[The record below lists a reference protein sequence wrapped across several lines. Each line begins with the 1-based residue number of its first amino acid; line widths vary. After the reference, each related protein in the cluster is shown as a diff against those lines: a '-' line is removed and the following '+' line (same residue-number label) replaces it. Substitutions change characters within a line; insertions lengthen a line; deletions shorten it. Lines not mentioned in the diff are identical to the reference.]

1 MTNLIIQYIIVG
13 EIIIAAVI
21 YFSKTMSASFKGK
34 KSCGKG
40 CDCDMKQSDIPQ
52 KNNS

>member
-13 EIIIAAVI
+13 AIIIAAVI
-21 YFSKTMSASFKGK
+21 YFSKSMRASFNGK

-40 CDCDMKQSDIPQ
+40 CGCDMKQPDVQ
-52 KNNS
+52 EKK